1 MPASFTIIG
10 GGIAGLT
17 TAIALQ
23 RAGIE
28 STIFEA
34 APEIKAIGAGLALSA
49 NALKAFNR
57 LEMVKAVTEQ
67 GRLLDLFTVYDEKG
81 KPITRVDS
89 RVLGEKYGI
98 GNLTIHRAALHA
110 LLHSEIDP
118 SGIHLNKRLTSLD
131 QKADHVV
138 LSFDDGSTHTTNFLI
153 AADGVHS
160 AVRSSLLPGAL
171 PRYAGYTCW
180 RAVIDNSGL
189 QLSETSET
197 WGQKGRFGITP
208 LAGNKIYW
216 YACINGPQNDPR
228 FRLYKVV
235 DLLKH
240 FGRFHAP
247 IPVILQQT
255 KDEDLIW
262 NDIIDLKPLP
272 HFAYGN
278 IVLTGDAAH
287 ATTPNMGQG
296 GCQAIEDA
304 VVLADELRGMA
315 DVPAAFRRF
324 EQRRLK
330 RTHAIVN
337 TSRIVGKV
345 AQWEN
350 KWLMGVRDFMF
361 RQLPRSINEKQ
372 MKSLFEVDF
381 E

>member
-1 MPASFTIIG
+1 MSASFTIIG

-34 APEIKAIGAGLALSA
+34 APAIHAIGAGLALSA
-49 NALKAFNR
+49 NALKAFRR
-57 LEMVKAVTEQ
+57 LEMLEAVTEQ
-67 GRLLDLFTVYDEKG
+67 GRLLDLFTVYDQQG
-81 KPITRVDS
+81 KAITRVDS
-89 RVLGEKYGI
+89 KVLGKKYGI
-98 GNLTIHRAALHA
+98 GNLTIHRADLHA
-110 LLHSEIDP
+110 LLLSGIDP
-118 SGIHLNKRLTSLD
+118 STIHINKRLTAID
-131 QKADHVV
+131 QKSDHVV
-138 LSFDDGSTHTTNFLI
+138 LSFADGSTYSTDFLV

-160 AVRSSLLPGAL
+160 LVRTSLLPGSL
-171 PRYAGYTCW
+171 PRYSGYTCW
-180 RAVIDNSGL
+180 RAVIDNAGI

-208 LAGNKIYW
+208 LADNKIYW

-228 FRLYKVV
+228 FRQYKVA

-240 FGRFHAP
+240 FGAFHAP
-247 IPVILQQT
+247 IPLILQQT
-255 KDEDLIW
+255 NDEDLIW
-262 NDIIDLKPLP
+262 NDIIDLKPLR

-304 VVLADELRGMA
+304 VVLADELRGAA

-337 TSRIVGKV
+337 TSRTVGRV

-350 KWLMGVRDFMF
+350 KVLIGLRNFVF
-361 RQLPRSINEKQ
+361 RQLPRSVSERQ
-372 MKSLFEVDF
+372 MKALFEVDF
-381 E
+381 